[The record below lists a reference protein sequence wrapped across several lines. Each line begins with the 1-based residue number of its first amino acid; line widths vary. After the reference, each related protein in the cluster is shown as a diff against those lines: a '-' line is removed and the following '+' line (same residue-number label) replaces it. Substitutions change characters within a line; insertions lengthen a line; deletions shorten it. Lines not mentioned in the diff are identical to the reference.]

1 LPICRPIR
9 ADIVGRLGLF
19 IESAV
24 IHYDMNKAKGV
35 PKNEFY

>member
-19 IESAV
+19 IESSLTHLA
-24 IHYDMNKAKGV
+24 MNKAKLV
-35 PKNEFY
+35 PKN